1 MIKLRM
7 LALATVLGSTAFS
20 VSAAGVPDLSHAIK
34 PGEWAYI
41 VQAHIKVGSM
51 TVPSHTISNKK
62 CITRKELDHTRDFLA
77 HENGKCKIESINYSG
92 HVLTYTQN
100 CTEGTGTFTMQG
112 RMKIDSPTSYHG
124 TVDTRGTMG
133 GQQVTGHTTLKA
145 HRTGACGA
153 SSGH

>member
-1 MIKLRM
+1 MIKLRI

-41 VQAHIKVGSM
+41 VQPHIKVGSM
-51 TVPSHTISNKK
+51 QVPSHTTSNKK
-62 CITRKELDHTRDFLA
+62 CITRKQLDHTRDFLA
-77 HENGKCKIESINYSG
+77 HGQGKCKIEAINYSG
-92 HVLTYTQN
+92 HVLTYTQK
-100 CTEGTGTFTMQG
+100 CKEGTGSFTMHA

-124 TVDTRGTMG
+124 TVDTRGTIA
-133 GQQVTGHTTLKA
+133 GQQVIGHTTLKA

-153 SSGH
+153 SGR